1 MISHR
6 SAFRQRGISLIE
18 ILIALFVLAIGVL
31 GYAGMQLFSLRGAE
45 DAGYRA
51 TAMLIAV
58 DTMERIMLNSEEE
71 VGYFSASAWPTTA
84 PTPGGSYPD
93 DCMSSACTAAQL
105 VDADIDQLA
114 WAAANSLPNGMVRA
128 QNDCTGGASPDC
140 VVVSWGE
147 VTPDDCLSGAAINT
161 AATCVVL
168 EARRL

>member
-58 DTMERIMLNSEEE
+58 DTMERITLNSEQEPA
-71 VGYFSASAWPTTA
+71 YFSSGAWPTTA
-84 PTPGGSYPD
+84 VTPGGAYPD
-93 DCMSSACTAAQL
+93 ACMSSACTDAQL

-114 WAAANSLPNGMVRA
+114 WGAANNLPTGMIRA
-128 QNDCTGGASPDC
+128 QNDCTGVPSPDC

-161 AATCVVL
+161 AAT
-168 EARRL
+168 

>member
-45 DAGYRA
+45 DAGYPA
-51 TAMLIAV
+51 TAMMIAV
-58 DTMERIMLNSEEE
+58 DTMERIMLYSEEE
-71 VGYFSASAWPTTA
+71 AGYFSARAWPPTA
-84 PTPGGSYPD
+84 PKPARAHPD
-93 DCMSSACTAAQL
+93 GCMSSACTAVQL

-114 WAAANSLPNGMVRA
+114 WAAANSLPNGMIRA
-128 QNDCTGGASPDC
+128 QNDCTGVPSPDC

-147 VTPDDCLSGAAINT
+147 FTPDNCLSGSAINT
-161 AATCVVL
+161 AASCVVL

>member
-1 MISHR
+1 MSSHR
-6 SAFRQRGISLIE
+6 SAFRQRGMSLIE
-18 ILIALFVLAIGVL
+18 ILIALFVLAVGVL

-58 DTMERIMLNSEEE
+58 DTMERIMLNSEQEPA
-71 VGYFSASAWPTTA
+71 YFSSGAWPTTA
-84 PTPGGSYPD
+84 VTPGGAYPD
-93 DCMSSACTAAQL
+93 ACMSSACTDAQL

-114 WAAANSLPNGMVRA
+114 WGAANNLPNGMIRA
-128 QNDCTGGASPDC
+128 QNDCTGVPSPDC